1 MERIVALKD
10 VDEKGT
16 NLCFTYSPDSS
27 LHVAVTCALPP
38 LSFAHSKSNYREK
51 KKVDGCF
58 LAQRSPWSS
67 PFTDDVKVFS
77 G

>member
-16 NLCFTYSPDSS
+16 NLCFTYSPYSS

-38 LSFAHSKSNYREK
+38 LSYAHSKSNYREK
-51 KKVDGCF
+51 KKWTDVF
-58 LAQRSPWSS
+58 LPNDRHGALHLR
-67 PFTDDVKVFS
+67 TM
-77 G
+77 